1 LTWIKDPS
9 GLRWKH
15 LSAAVCYLVATL
27 DKALEALPAAARTS
41 LLKPAIM
48 VPPLLWLLSPQA
60 DGVTGRRFIASQW
73 RDDDPLAAAEDAG
86 WASKNV
92 EEGR

>member
-9 GLRWKH
+9 GLWWKH
-15 LSAAVCYLVATL
+15 SSAPVCSLVATL
-27 DKALEALPAAARTS
+27 DKALEAFPTAARAS

-48 VPPLLWLLSPQA
+48 VPPSLWLLSPQA
-60 DGVTGRRFIASQW
+60 DAVTGRRFIASQW

-86 WASKNV
+86 
-92 EEGR
+92 